1 MRSRRYRAS
10 ILIVRRTAPR
20 PGTAGSP
27 CAVDAGVGAGP
38 GVQALGGDLR
48 AARRAH
54 PVAPGVDADEGL
66 LELAEAGPRVA
77 DQRRHL
83 LALVGDGV
91 ALGDRKSTRL
101 NSSH

>member
-1 MRSRRYRAS
+1 MRSRRYRAP
-10 ILIVRRTAPR
+10 ILIVRRTAPQR
-20 PGTAGSP
+20 GTAGSP

-66 LELAEAGPRVA
+66 LELVEARPRVA

-91 ALGDRKSTRL
+91 EIGRA
-101 NSSH
+101 HV